1 MDQLHSLVKTQ
12 PPYATSA
19 CTALLN
25 QLKYFAGNQIR
36 NTASVGGNIV
46 TGSPISDTCPLYM
59 ACGATFVLQGQG
71 MPERQVLA
79 EDFFLGYRC
88 DSPLRPAPLIFLT
101 VNLPC
106 CRFDLHSHLR
116 CVAWHVSCCEPVPVC
131 CLLCHSSTGSTG
143 LGLQDMA
150 VVVATCMT
158 SVCCSMLS
166 KVALCKQLPAVSWSI
181 ESGVLLLLPTQVLA
195 QIHSCSDLH
204 TPTCCL
210 MITC

>member
-1 MDQLHSLVKTQ
+1 MLQVVQVVEDGVWVGSSVTLSDLMDQLRSLVKTQ
-12 PPYATSA
+12 PAHATSA

-88 DSPLRPAPLIFLT
+88 APPPAPPPPPSPFLFLT
-101 VNLPC
+101 V
-106 CRFDLHSHLR
+106 
-116 CVAWHVSCCEPVPVC
+116 
-131 CLLCHSSTGSTG
+131 CLACTL
-143 LGLQDMA
+143 
-150 VVVATCMT
+150 
-158 SVCCSMLS
+158 
-166 KVALCKQLPAVSWSI
+166 
-181 ESGVLLLLPTQVLA
+181 
-195 QIHSCSDLH
+195 
-204 TPTCCL
+204 
-210 MITC
+210 